1 MKKNGFTL
9 IELLAVI
16 VILAIIALIA
26 TPTILGVIEKARK
39 GASEQSALG
48 YIDAVEKQVA
58 INQVKN
64 ENLINDGTYNVPMT
78 GITVKGESPTKGWLK
93 IEKGMVTNYSFVIG
107 KYVITKGS
115 EIVKGDE
122 PAKSDEEVTKTGPT
136 QELGKES
143 DTYKAI
149 VYLDPT
155 DLAKY
160 CDASNSVS
168 TTGTKEGCMKW
179 YAYSDD
185 GTNYNMI
192 LDHNTTAKVTSWN
205 ASKTQIATDIT
216 SWNSSL
222 KARLITAEEV
232 AKITGNTNW
241 TSTSEWYCLD
251 TNQQDSTNYCS
262 KTQGTSKYAWL
273 FDYTNNCISYGCN
286 IEDSSNYGYWTG
298 TSVFNSDSRVWYIV
312 RNGYMNYLDA
322 KHDDNRGIR
331 PVITISK
338 DIIQ

>member
-1 MKKNGFTL
+1 MKRKGFTL

-39 GASEQSALG
+39 GAAEQSALG

-58 INQVKN
+58 INQVKD
-64 ENLINDGTYNVPMT
+64 ENLINDGTYDVPMT
-78 GITVKGESPTKGWLK
+78 GITVKGEAPTKGWLK
-93 IEKGMVTNYSFVIG
+93 IEKGLVTNYSFVIG
-107 KYVITKGS
+107 KYVVTKGS
-115 EIVKGDE
+115 ETVKGDE
-122 PAKSDEEVTKTGPT
+122 PINPDEEVTKTGPT

-155 DLAKY
+155 DLTKY

-192 LDHNTTAKVTSWN
+192 LDHNTTATVTSWDE
-205 ASKTQIATDIT
+205 SKNQILTDT
-216 SWNSSL
+216 VSWKSSL
-222 KARLITAEEV
+222 NARLITAEEV
-232 AKITGNTNW
+232 AEITGNTNFDSLNATNSDW
-241 TSTSEWYCLD
+241 FYFDSNTTEQTATS
-251 TNQQDSTNYCS
+251 
-262 KTQGTSKYAWL
+262 QGKSKYAWL
-273 FDYTNNCISYGCN
+273 YNYTIECTSYGCN
-286 IEDSSNYGYWTG
+286 EEDSSTWGYWTNTAFKTNNAWFVHRAG
-298 TSVFNSDSRVWYIV
+298 DLNINIVSVP
-312 RNGYMNYLDA
+312 RNGV
-322 KHDDNRGIR
+322 R

-338 DIIQ
+338 SILN